1 MKFRVE
7 RDVLAE
13 AVTWTARSLPT
24 RPSVPVL
31 SGLKLE
37 ASDGTLTLSGF
48 DYETSARVSVP
59 AQVTDE
65 GAALVS
71 GRLLAE
77 IARALPA
84 HPVDVSDEGGRV
96 VLLCRSSRF
105 TLQTLPLDEYPS
117 LPDLPGA
124 TGRVRGDLFA
134 DAVAQVAIAAGRDD
148 MLPVFTG
155 LRLEI
160 DGENLTLAATDRFRL
175 AVRELEWRPE
185 RPDASA
191 TALIPARVL
200 AEATRAFAGS
210 PAEVTLA
217 LSGVGDA
224 GGEGL
229 LGLTGEAAGGIRHT
243 TTRLLDGEF
252 PPYRKL
258 FPPEQ
263 KTEAYVDTA
272 AIVESLKRVALV
284 AERHT
289 SVQLNF
295 AEGQVVLEAGSGDE
309 AQASEALPAR
319 IVGDGVATGF
329 NPRYLLDG
337 LSAVRSAVTRLSFT
351 EASRP
356 TVITP
361 AAGEKPVAEA
371 PDASDAD
378 TDSADTNSAATTSPT
393 STNGDYRYL
402 IMPVRVPR

>member
-160 DGENLTLAATDRFRL
+160 DGEKLTLAATDRFRL

-229 LGLTGEAAGGIRHT
+229 LGLTGEAAGGVRHT

-263 KTEAYVDTA
+263 HTEAYVDTA

-295 AEGQVVLEAGSGDE
+295 ADGQVVLEAGSGDE

-319 IVGDGVATGF
+319 IEGDGVATGF

-351 EASRP
+351 QASRP
-356 TVITP
+356 AVITP

-371 PDASDAD
+371 PDASDAG
-378 TDSADTNSAATTSPT
+378 TDDAATTSPT

>member
-1 MKFRVE
+1 
-7 RDVLAE
+7 
-13 AVTWTARSLPT
+13 
-24 RPSVPVL
+24 
-31 SGLKLE
+31 
-37 ASDGTLTLSGF
+37 
-48 DYETSARVSVP
+48 
-59 AQVTDE
+59 
-65 GAALVS
+65 
-71 GRLLAE
+71 
-77 IARALPA
+77 
-84 HPVDVSDEGGRV
+84 
-96 VLLCRSSRF
+96 
-105 TLQTLPLDEYPS
+105 
-117 LPDLPGA
+117 
-124 TGRVRGDLFA
+124 
-134 DAVAQVAIAAGRDD
+134 

-160 DGENLTLAATDRFRL
+160 DGAKLTLAATDRFRL

-185 RPDASA
+185 RPDATA

-210 PAEVTLA
+210 PAEVILA

-229 LGLTGEAAGGIRHT
+229 LGLTGESAGGIRHT

-263 KTEAYVDTA
+263 HTEAYVDTA

-295 AEGQVVLEAGSGDE
+295 ADGQVVLEAGSGDE

-319 IVGDGVATGF
+319 IEGDGVATGF

-351 EASRP
+351 QASRP
-356 TVITP
+356 AVITP

-371 PDASDAD
+371 PDAADAGSDNTGA
-378 TDSADTNSAATTSPT
+378 SPT

>member
-1 MKFRVE
+1 VKFRVE

-59 AQVTDE
+59 AQVADE
-65 GAALVS
+65 GSALVS

-117 LPDLPGA
+117 LPDLPSA

-160 DGENLTLAATDRFRL
+160 DGEKLTLAATDRFRL

-185 RPDASA
+185 RPDASG

-210 PAEVTLA
+210 PSEITLA
-217 LSGVGDA
+217 LSGSGEA

-263 KTEAYVDTA
+263 HTEAYVDTA
-272 AIVESLKRVALV
+272 AIIESLKRVALV

-319 IVGDGVATGF
+319 IEGDGVATGF

-351 EASRP
+351 LASRP
-356 TVITP
+356 AVITP
-361 AAGEKPVAEA
+361 ADGEHPVAEA
-371 PDASDAD
+371 PDASDGGNGNA
-378 TDSADTNSAATTSPT
+378 STTAPT

>member
-31 SGLKLE
+31 SGLKLD

-59 AQVTDE
+59 ALVSDE

-117 LPDLPGA
+117 LPDLPSA

-160 DGENLTLAATDRFRL
+160 DGEKLTLAATDRFRL

-185 RPDASA
+185 RPDAGG

-200 AEATRAFAGS
+200 AEATRAFGGS
-210 PAEVTLA
+210 PTDVTLA

-263 KTEAYVDTA
+263 HTEAYVDTA

-295 AEGQVVLEAGSGDE
+295 ADGQVVLEAGSGDE

-319 IVGDGVATGF
+319 IEGDGVATGF

-337 LSAVRSAVTRLSFT
+337 LSAIRSPVTRLSFT
-351 EASRP
+351 QASRP
-356 TVITP
+356 AVITP

-371 PDASDAD
+371 PDASDAG
-378 TDSADTNSAATTSPT
+378 TDNAATTSPT